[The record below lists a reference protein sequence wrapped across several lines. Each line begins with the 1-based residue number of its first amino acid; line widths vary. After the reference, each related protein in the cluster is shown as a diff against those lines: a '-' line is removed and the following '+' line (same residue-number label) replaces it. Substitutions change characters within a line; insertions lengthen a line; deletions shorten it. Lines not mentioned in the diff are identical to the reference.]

1 MGMNYTLQT
10 GGYVGLPY
18 FSKFVETLCK
28 KGLLGRMTNDAVETC
43 RLLKYLATHFCT
55 VPYNRAVQIPKQ
67 KQISDSVLNQGQSIR
82 KVPLMKHG
90 INPNFF
96 DIQLF
101 PLICKP
107 ALLFTIQMCNNPF
120 HSLFFLGLKNNFA
133 NQFIW

>member
-18 FSKFVETLCK
+18 FSKFVETLCE
-28 KGLLGRMTNDAVETC
+28 KGLLGHMTNDAVETC

-55 VPYNRAVQIPKQ
+55 VPYNPAVQIPKQ
-67 KQISDSVLNQGQSIR
+67 KWVGDSVLNQWQSIP

-96 DIQLF
+96 DTQLF

-107 ALLFTIQMCNNPF
+107 ALLFTI
-120 HSLFFLGLKNNFA
+120 
-133 NQFIW
+133 